1 LEDIMSTQTL
11 IPPTRQRLHRPGVRG
26 QHRAPT
32 ADETTVAVA
41 STTGVAASAAF
52 GLTRITLGFVF
63 LWAFLDK
70 VFGLGYTTTSAGAW
84 INGGSPT
91 KGFLSHVSA
100 GPLQSMFNDMAGNVF
115 VDWLFMLALLG
126 IGVAVIA
133 GVALR
138 PAAIA
143 GVLLMAMMWLAEWPL
158 AKHGMAG
165 PTGSTNPIVDYHV
178 IYALGL
184 VVLATIGAGRY
195 WGLGEQ
201 WQKLPV
207 VRRHSA
213 LR

>member
-1 LEDIMSTQTL
+1 
-11 IPPTRQRLHRPGVRG
+11 V
-26 QHRAPT
+26 A
-32 ADETTVAVA
+32 TT
-41 STTGVAASAAF
+41 AAF
-52 GLTRITLGFVF
+52 GITRVALGFVF

-70 VFGLGYTTTSAGAW
+70 LFGLGYTTPSAGAW
-84 INGGSPT
+84 INGGSPA
-91 KGFLSHVSA
+91 KGFLAHVSA
-100 GPLQSMFNDMAGNVF
+100 GPLQSTFNNMAGHAW
-115 VDWLFMLALLG
+115 VDWLFMAALLG

-133 GVALR
+133 GVAMR

-143 GVLLMAMMWLAEWPL
+143 GVLLMAAMWLAEWPL

-184 VVLATIGAGRY
+184 VVLAMTGAGRY

-201 WQKLPV
+201 WQKLPI